1 MNSEIDTRKRAK
13 DMLRESR
20 ARLLRLIEVS
30 PYIIFTL
37 SPEDERITSL
47 NSAFEKITGW
57 SRAEWIGRC
66 FKDLMHPDDAP
77 TATKRLRD
85 VLHGEVSVPFEVGFL
100 SRSGEY
106 VYVEII
112 AEANVRDG
120 NVVEIFGFAR
130 DITGRKHVEEA
141 LRESEERFRALFEFA
156 PDGYCLTDREGRFF
170 DVNKAAEKIIG
181 YRKEELIGRGMSEL
195 QILPPGHLP
204 TASKLPAENMRAEPT
219 GPVEFSLTRR
229 DGTQVPVEMRTLP
242 VMIGGKTV
250 VLSIVRD
257 ITKRKRA
264 EQALVDRERK
274 LATKTI
280 MLEEANIALKVLLE
294 RREEDRRELEERVVS
309 NVKELVEPYLEKL
322 KKGLLDKPHM
332 AYANIIESN
341 LNDIISPLC
350 HALSSRYLN
359 FTPTEIQVANLV
371 KQGKTTKEI
380 ADIMNLSSSTIGF
393 HRANIRMKIGIKHK
407 RSNLQAYLLSI
418 Q

>member
-1 MNSEIDTRKRAK
+1 
-13 DMLRESR
+13 MLRESR
-20 ARLLRLIEVS
+20 THLRRLIEVS

-47 NSAFEKITGW
+47 NPAFEKITGW
-57 SRAEWIGRC
+57 SCAEWIGRSI
-66 FKDLMHPDDAP
+66 KDLIHPDEAP
-77 TATKRLRD
+77 TATGRLRD
-85 VLHGEVSVPFEVGFL
+85 ALQGEVSIPFELRFL

-106 VYVEII
+106 VHVEII
-112 AEANVRDG
+112 AAADVRDG

-141 LRESEERFRALFEFA
+141 LRESEERFRELFEFA
-156 PDGYCLTDREGRFF
+156 PDGYYLTDGEGRFF
-170 DVNKAAEKIIG
+170 DANKAAEKIIG
-181 YRKEELIGRGMSEL
+181 YSKEELIGRGMVEL
-195 QILPPGHLP
+195 QMLPPGHIL
-204 TASKLPAENMRAEPT
+204 TSNELPAENMQTEPT
-219 GPVEFSLTRR
+219 GPVEFSLARR

-242 VMIGGKTV
+242 VMIGGKAV

-264 EQALVDRERK
+264 EQALVDRERE
-274 LATKTI
+274 LEAKTI
-280 MLEEANIALKVLLE
+280 MLEEANVALKVLLGK
-294 RREEDRRELEERVVS
+294 REEDRRELEKRVVS

-322 KKGLLDKPHM
+322 KKCLLDKRHM
-332 AYANIIESN
+332 AYVNIIESS
-341 LNDIISPLC
+341 LNDIVSPLC

-359 FTPTEIQVANLV
+359 FTPTEIQVASLI

-407 RSNLQAYLLSI
+407 RSNLQTYLLSI